1 MISTDQFV
9 RGLSVPKNQL
19 HLLWKSGITVN
30 NFNRGFGKYYILSCL
45 GFLFHVPRSKWG
57 KIATDLWSVLGC
69 LQVEGRRQVL
79 LGSGVKTAE
88 ITESNKFAVHFLSF
102 LSYRNMRCL
111 MRAASHDTMLPRP
124 WQQYRGRTFTAQLF
138 GDLSDMLSTNMLFF
152 ALGMLYYFYSH
163 LLLQ

>member
-1 MISTDQFV
+1 MVSTDQFV

-19 HLLWKSGITVN
+19 HLLWKTRITVN
-30 NFNRGFGKYYILSCL
+30 NSNRSFGKYFILSCL
-45 GFLFHVPRSKWG
+45 GFLFHVPRPKWG
-57 KIATDLWSVLGC
+57 KIATDLESVLGC
-69 LQVEGRRQVL
+69 LQVKGMRQVL

-102 LSYRNMRCL
+102 LPYRNMRCL
-111 MRAASHDTMLPRP
+111 MRAAPHNTMLPCP
-124 WQQYRGRTFTAQLF
+124 WQQYRGHNFTEQLF
-138 GDLSDMLSTNMLFF
+138 GDLSDVLSTNMLFF